1 MGERPIPLAAQLAR
15 HCLREPDGTARARAR
30 HHIAA
35 WVGASALAAATPLAT
50 RLHAGLAGLAAP
62 GDPWHTVLF
71 EASLGSLFEMDDTH
85 RQALVHPAP
94 VIVPVTLAV
103 GRALRRSGPQVLDA
117 MVRGYEAM
125 IRLGMSVGP
134 THYQYWHNTSSCGA
148 VGAAVAAASLLQL
161 DEAQTTH
168 AICLALVQSS
178 GLWQTR
184 LDACDAK
191 PWHLARTAQTGVQA
205 AYLAQA
211 GVSGPA
217 HALEG
222 EKGFYAAT
230 CPDANP
236 QALTRPQGP
245 DWQIFATS
253 FKPWAACRHAH
264 PAIDAALTLRHACE
278 DQASDLPW
286 SEVAAIEIGTYADA
300 LAFCDRPDPVDA
312 GEARFSL
319 HHAVSVSLLRGSPA
333 PDDFDLAAIQ
343 DAAIARLR
351 SVTRLALDAGCA
363 QRYPQHFGA
372 VVTVHWPCGRT
383 RVEAVQDTLGDPEK
397 PLSDSALWALAD
409 QSLAQ
414 AGWSAERRHRHLA
427 GVRSMAD
434 EAAGP
439 WQAHLTP
446 LRPLTPLA
454 AG

>member
-1 MGERPIPLAAQLAR
+1 MNDSPTTLAGQLAR
-15 HCLREPDGTARARAR
+15 HCLRAADGDARARAQ

-35 WVGASALAAATPLAT
+35 WLGAAALAAATPLAT
-50 RLHAGLAGLAAP
+50 RLHAGLAGLASP
-62 GDPWHTVLF
+62 GDPWHAMLF
-71 EASLGSLFEMDDTH
+71 EASLGSLYEMDDTH

-94 VIVPVTLAV
+94 VIVPVALAV
-103 GRALRRSGPQVLDA
+103 ARALQRFGPQVLDA

-134 THYQYWHNTSSCGA
+134 AHYRFWHNTSSCGA

-205 AYLAQA
+205 AYLAKA
-211 GVSGPA
+211 GIRGPA

-230 CPDANP
+230 CPDADP
-236 QALTRPQGP
+236 PALTRPQGP
-245 DWQIFATS
+245 HWQIFATS

-264 PAIDAALTLRHACE
+264 PAIDAALALRQACQ
-278 DQASDLPW
+278 DQAGALPW
-286 SEVAAIEIGTYADA
+286 SDVAAIEIGTYADA

-319 HHAVSVSLLRGSPA
+319 HHAVAVSLLRGSPA
-333 PDDFDLAAIQ
+333 PDDFELSAIQ

-351 SVTRLALDAGCA
+351 SLTRVALDAGCA

-372 VVTVHWPCGRT
+372 VVTVHWPGGVT

-397 PLSDSALWALAD
+397 PLSDSALWALAER
-409 QSLAQ
+409 SLTQ
-414 AGWSAERRHRHLA
+414 AGWAAERRHDYLA
-427 GVRSMAD
+427 AVRAMAGD
-434 EAAGP
+434 MTGQWRA
-439 WQAHLTP
+439 Q
-446 LRPLTPLA
+446 LRPLAL
-454 AG
+454 G